1 MHVSGNRKWIAV
13 GVVAAAIAAALAY
26 VDTPVARAVLAA
38 ELVGFLVVLGFRQSR
53 TDRNLQALKRG
64 QKSLANAMRDQEIE
78 TGLAALNRYATLAG
92 RDLDKTP
99 DTAD

>member
-13 GVVAAAIAAALAY
+13 GVVAAAIAAGLAY
-26 VDTPVARAVLAA
+26 VDSPVARALLAVEVVA
-38 ELVGFLVVLGFRQSR
+38 FLVVLGLRQGR
-53 TDRNLQALKRG
+53 MDQNLQALKRG
-64 QKSLANAMRDQEIE
+64 QKALANAMRDQEIE

-99 DTAD
+99 DASD

>member
-1 MHVSGNRKWIAV
+1 VHVSGNRKWIAV

-26 VDTPVARAVLAA
+26 VDTPVARAALAA
-38 ELVGFLVVLGFRQSR
+38 ELVAFLVILGLRQSR

-64 QKSLANAMRDQEIE
+64 QKALANTMRDQEIE

>member
-1 MHVSGNRKWIAV
+1 VSGNRKWIAV

-26 VDTPVARAVLAA
+26 VDAPVARAALAA
-38 ELVGFLVVLGFRQSR
+38 ELVALLVILGVRQSR
-53 TDRNLQALKRG
+53 MDRNLQALKRG
-64 QKSLANAMRDQEIE
+64 QKALANAVRDQEIE

-99 DTAD
+99 DAAD